1 MDRYLS
7 NYMDSV
13 STRQSVKLA
22 DVIDEIKLSKAT
34 LPSIAK
40 TVEQLAADSAPV
52 ILSNQQA
59 DSLISSGQVE
69 QNIRNLRQTIKELYQ
84 MSNYISLLLEN
95 STLLLH
101 SEAAALEDDLI
112 AMEKAVES
120 FVFLL
125 NSKGAYNFAYLE
137 TFSDDTGRDPMIECP
152 DRASLR
158 FGPGQLAAIDTAE
171 GALVLPKNKVSS
183 YGLTRKVLA
192 TNATVKLDKRPIDA
206 KSWRAVVESA
216 SPVTATIPEAVGHT
230 GAQAMIEY
238 RLSQPA
244 PTSEVKIS
252 PYSDT
257 PVTLVSVR
265 GYKNPSDN
273 VGFEILTKPV
283 YLDQPKTLYF
293 PLRMLYRV
301 KIVINQPTYN
311 RVSVMSTAEDE
322 YRVAYE
328 SLKARLKE
336 LKDNFSYNTSG
347 DFNHFLYMILWYFK
361 GFNLHNRM
369 AIPKVLPKEYT
380 GDAGI
385 PALVEAIK
393 RASRPG
399 GGSHKPGLG
408 SPIGWRDPHHPGH
421 GTDFDLVEFV
431 KHMFKKKDELYNM
444 LAQREVDRFEDM
456 LKAKGIYDPQGVM
469 SPIQMIYQNGW
480 VYRYAL
486 GIENVLV
493 GVSSTGFKGFHVT
506 RQLESHGDVGEVAI
520 KTQEFNYRDTNSA
533 LDNSLLTSVEYSVSN
548 KSEPEN
554 ESDWIP
560 ILPLE
565 TNIVES
571 ERLFPDDTGKC
582 LLRFPADISESL
594 NVYKNGISIAI
605 PNNNFIYDGLNQSVI
620 GVRVPVLDYKPEDM
634 LTITYV
640 PARDFTKI
648 SFADYG
654 FGDLPLLN
662 SFDESGAGEGFS
674 QTVGKEISLAYD
686 PYIDYVRAAESSY
699 STTHGTIP
707 YQPITI
713 RLAGGAVAT
722 NLTNY
727 TNSEEQASLP
737 TNGVY
742 FVQSGNNI
750 VFNVEITEP
759 FRVYYQFLQNNLRVR
774 TVLRCNSKNF
784 VSPMVFSVHTRG
796 KTRRP
801 NSKGLL

>member
-7 NYMDSV
+7 NYMESV

-34 LPSIAK
+34 LPAIAK
-40 TVEQLAADSAPV
+40 TVEKLVTDSAPV
-52 ILSNQQA
+52 ILSNQEA
-59 DSLISSGQVE
+59 DSLISSGQIE
-69 QNIRNLRQTIKELYQ
+69 QNIRNLRQTIKDLYQ

-101 SEAAALEDDLI
+101 SETAALEDDLI

-158 FGPGQLAAIDTAE
+158 FGPGQLASIDTEE
-171 GALVLPKNKVSS
+171 GALVLPKNQISS
-183 YGLTRKVLA
+183 YGLSRKVLA
-192 TNATVKLDKRPIDA
+192 TNATVKLDSRPTNT
-206 KSWRAVVESA
+206 KSWRAVVETA
-216 SPVTATIPEAVGHT
+216 SPITATIPEASGHT

-238 RLSQPA
+238 RLAESA
-244 PTSEVKIS
+244 PTSEVKIA

-257 PVTLVSVR
+257 PLTLVSVR
-265 GYKNPSDN
+265 GYKNQSDN

-293 PLRMLYRV
+293 PLKMLQRV
-301 KIVINQPTYN
+301 RIVVNQPTYN

-328 SLKARLKE
+328 SLQARLKE

-347 DFNHFLYMILWYFK
+347 DFNHFLYMILWYLK
-361 GFNLHNRM
+361 GFKAHNRM
-369 AIPKVLPKEYT
+369 AMPKVLPKEYT

-393 RASRPG
+393 RASRPRG
-399 GGSHKPGLG
+399 RYKLGLG
-408 SPIGWRDPHHPGH
+408 SPIGRRDTRPTGS
-421 GTDFDLVEFV
+421 DFELVEFV

-520 KTQEFNYRDTNSA
+520 KVQDFNYRDTNAA
-533 LDNSLLTSVEYSVSN
+533 LDNSVLTSIEYSVSN
-548 KSEPEN
+548 KSEPDS

-565 TNIVES
+565 TNLVES

-594 NVYKNGISIAI
+594 SAYKNGISLEI

-620 GVRVPVLDYKPEDM
+620 GVRIPVLDYKPEDM

-654 FGDLPLLN
+654 FGELPLL
-662 SFDESGAGEGFS
+662 SAFDEKGAGEGFS
-674 QTVGKEISLAYD
+674 QTVGKEVALAFD
-686 PYIDYVRAAESSY
+686 PYIDYARAAEATYSS
-699 STTHGTIP
+699 THGTIP

-713 RLAGGAVAT
+713 RLAGGTVAT

-727 TNSEEQASLP
+727 TNSGEQAALP

-742 FVQSGNNI
+742 FIQSGNNI

-784 VSPMVFSVHTRG
+784 VSPMVFSVHARG